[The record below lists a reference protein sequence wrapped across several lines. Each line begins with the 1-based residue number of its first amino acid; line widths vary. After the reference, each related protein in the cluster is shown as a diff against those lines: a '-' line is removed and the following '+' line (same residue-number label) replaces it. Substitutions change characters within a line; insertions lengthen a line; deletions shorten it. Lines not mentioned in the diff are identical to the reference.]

1 MLEPNQS
8 ANVFFVTVGP
18 SPWPALTLCWASA
31 HRGTHEGIFFSCLQA
46 GQTRGAEE
54 RFSGRTWCPKYRPY
68 GLRKMADVAEY
79 GRASQAEVSG
89 GHLLSPGS
97 AAPARSH
104 LSPPQSPLLP
114 RKASP
119 APFWNTGATGV
130 PDFEISL

>member
-8 ANVFFVTVGP
+8 ANVFFVTVGT

-31 HRGTHEGIFFSCLQA
+31 HRGTHEIFFSCLQA

-54 RFSGRTWCPKYRPY
+54 RFSGRMQCPKYRPY
-68 GLRKMADVAEY
+68 GLSKMADVAEH
-79 GRASQAEVSG
+79 GRARQAEVSG
-89 GHLLSPGS
+89 GYALSPGS
-97 AAPARSH
+97 APPAHPDSF
-104 LSPPQSPLLP
+104 LPQCPLLP

-119 APFWNTGATGV
+119 APSWKTGATGG